1 MLRFT
6 SAQQIKTIISNE
18 IIVTIPTTLHST
30 VVSLDGLFPEC
41 NMVKMILYSTFHGLF
56 RNKPRDNINTP
67 NILTNAVDANCSIL
81 IPFVILIST
90 IIILPQ

>member
-41 NMVKMILYSTFHGLF
+41 NMVKMILYSTFHGLLMIE
-56 RNKPRDNINTP
+56 INPGIT
-67 NILTNAVDANCSIL
+67 
-81 IPFVILIST
+81 
-90 IIILPQ
+90 